1 MVVMLVAES
10 PTFSQALMAA
20 LQAMTLGPKRRCWPS
35 KSSCKAWV
43 HWVHGMAMMAM
54 VEPWEW
60 HGEMLE
66 KKWKDSKLICMKK
79 TGFKMS

>member
-43 HWVHGMAMMAM
+43 HGMAM

-66 KKWKDSKLICMKK
+66 KKWKDLKLICMKK
-79 TGFKMS
+79 DRI